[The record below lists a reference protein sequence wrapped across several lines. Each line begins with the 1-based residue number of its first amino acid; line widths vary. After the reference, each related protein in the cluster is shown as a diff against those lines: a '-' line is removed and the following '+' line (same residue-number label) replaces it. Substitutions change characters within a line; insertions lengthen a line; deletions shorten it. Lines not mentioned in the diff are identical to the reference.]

1 MLVLKTFYGVWLTCI
16 EVKTRLSCASCIRNI
31 QQGKRAYLS
40 KWSFKRLS
48 LICAVQIGH
57 ITYPGGGLDGLLAA
71 ALLFAVSLACPSVF
85 PVDFGALR
93 PTEHLSEHQ
102 KKAAALAQP
111 TSVRMTLCMRKSAG
125 VEQQLLLKRSR
136 HLLLDRCI

>member
-1 MLVLKTFYGVWLTCI
+1 MG
-16 EVKTRLSCASCIRNI
+16 
-31 QQGKRAYLS
+31 QRAYLS

-85 PVDFGALR
+85 PVDLGALQSA
-93 PTEHLSEHQ
+93 EHLSKHKE
-102 KKAAALAQP
+102 KKPHRHSQHLA
-111 TSVRMTLCMRKSAG
+111 
-125 VEQQLLLKRSR
+125 SR
-136 HLLLDRCI
+136 